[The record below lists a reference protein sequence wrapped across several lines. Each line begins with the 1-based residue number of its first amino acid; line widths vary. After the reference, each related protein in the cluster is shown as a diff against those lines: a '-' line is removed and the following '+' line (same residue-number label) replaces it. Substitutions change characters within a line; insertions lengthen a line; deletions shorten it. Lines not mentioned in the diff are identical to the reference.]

1 MANWDKLDKEFY
13 EVVDN
18 LTDEQWV
25 SWRKLQHHN
34 QKIRRFQK
42 EMAMKIHLLKLS
54 FLETKGHS
62 ILRESNIRQMEFD
75 EMGSIKI
82 AKDPK
87 KVVPKDNLSYCLAA

>member
-54 FLETKGHS
+54 FRENKGHS
-62 ILRESNIRQMEFD
+62 ILRESNIKQIEFD
-75 EMGSIKI
+75 KMGSINI
-82 AKDPK
+82 TNDSK
-87 KVVPKDNLSYCLAA
+87 KVVPKDNSSYCLAA